1 MEQVFVNF
9 ELQKIRKAFR
19 EFYGL
24 LPVLEL
30 SRNRNLIKEIEELE
44 NQLRNLLDVEV
55 TP

>member
-1 MEQVFVNF
+1 MEQIFVNF
-9 ELQKIRKAFR
+9 ELQKIRKSFR

-30 SRNRNLIKEIEELE
+30 SRNRNLIKQIEELE
-44 NQLRNLLDVEV
+44 NQLRSLLDVEV